1 VRVLAELRRQS
12 LGGILGKSPVMQ
24 GVFDRIEKAA
34 ASELTVLFTGES
46 GTGKELAARAIHE
59 ISPRR
64 GGPYVVVNAGAIPR
78 DLVASELFGHE
89 AGSFTGA
96 LRRHLGKFETAHRGT
111 LFLDEIA
118 ATDPATQVALLR
130 ALEERALTRLGSHL
144 PIPVDVRFIAATNED
159 LPTAVRRGRFREDL
173 LYRLDVFHIHLP
185 PLRERGAEEVDFLA
199 RSFLAD
205 LAVRHARA
213 SLSFGDGVLSCL
225 RRHTWPGNVRE
236 LRNCLERAMAN
247 ADGDVVRIEDLPPR
261 LSGGSGD
268 PSQASLRPSR
278 SLEDVERDHVLR
290 TLEDCRGNKKETARI
305 LGISRKALY
314 DKLARYGAA
323 GEEP

>member
-1 VRVLAELRRQS
+1 MLCVFERLA
-12 LGGILGKSPVMQ
+12 
-24 GVFDRIEKAA
+24 KAA
-34 ASELTVLFTGES
+34 ASELTVLLTGES

-59 ISPRR
+59 LSPRH
-64 GGPYVVVNAGAIPR
+64 GGPFVVVNAGAIPR

-130 ALEERALTRLGSHL
+130 ALEERAVTRLGSHL

-173 LYRLDVFHIHLP
+173 LYRLDVFHVHLP
-185 PLRERGAEEVDFLA
+185 PLRERGADEVEFLA

-205 LAVRHARA
+205 LGRRLGREGLAFDDEVV
-213 SLSFGDGVLSCL
+213 SGL
-225 RRHTWPGNVRE
+225 RRHAWPGNVRE
-236 LRNCLERAMAN
+236 LRNCVEQAAAS
-247 ADGDVVRIEDLPPR
+247 ADGDLVRLADLPSR
-261 LSGGSGD
+261 FSGGHRGPAS
-268 PSQASLRPSR
+268 PSLSSR
-278 SLEDVERDHVLR
+278 SLKDVERAHVLR
-290 TLEDCRGNKKETARI
+290 TLSDCGGNKVETARA

-314 DKLARYGAA
+314 DKLARWAAA